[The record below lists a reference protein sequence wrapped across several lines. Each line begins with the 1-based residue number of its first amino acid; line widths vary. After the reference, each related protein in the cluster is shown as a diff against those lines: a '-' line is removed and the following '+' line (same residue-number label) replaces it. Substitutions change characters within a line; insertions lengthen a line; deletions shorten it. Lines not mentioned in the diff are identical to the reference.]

1 MGWTAKK
8 RKYSYR
14 RNLPHLQKD
23 ARALFVTFRTYGN
36 IELPPAARDIVL
48 ETCLLEHGT
57 RIDLYGVAVMPTHV
71 HMVFT
76 PLLDE
81 TKQAYTLAE
90 VLNAIKSVSAHKI
103 NHRVFRSG
111 HVWQDES
118 FDHVLRHNE
127 SVAAKV
133 LYLMENP
140 VAAGLVR
147 SPLDYKWLWRQGAD
161 DLSTRGGACA
171 TKSRG

>member
-1 MGWTAKK
+1 MGWTPKD

-23 ARALFVTFRTYGN
+23 SRSLFVTFRTY
-36 IELPPAARDIVL
+36 EKLVLPPAARDIVL
-48 ETCLLEHGT
+48 ETCQYEHGK
-57 RIDLYGVAVMPTHV
+57 RIDLHGVVVMPTHV

-81 TKQAYTLAE
+81 NKQAHTLAE

-103 NHRVFRSG
+103 NRRVCRRG

-127 SVAAKV
+127 SIAAKV

-147 SPLDYKWLWRQGAD
+147 NPLDYKWLWRQGAD
-161 DLSTRGGACA
+161 DVGTRGGACA
-171 TKSRG
+171 TRS